1 MANEVDCT
9 SASRPVWLVKVPK
22 YLASVLNG
30 ADESGAVGTLLI
42 NKNPK
47 EKEVIFRVS
56 EPLVQ
61 ATSDSSPAPSEYKL
75 TLLKEEQSRA
85 VFSETVAP
93 VLNEKAGDG
102 EDEEEKRQDEIWL
115 EGVITQRGDC
125 RATQTPQYMNL
136 KKNSILSAM
145 APSRKVQQLQNV
157 VSNVY
162 KPVSQHKPD
171 EEHEKKKKLDG
182 KRARADKDY
191 VLELLFKAFERHQY
205 YFLKDLIKITQQPVE
220 HLKQILKD
228 ICIYNTKNP
237 HKNMW
242 ELKPEYRHYEK
253 KEATAE

>member
-1 MANEVDCT
+1 MTNEIDC
-9 SASRPVWLVKVPK
+9 SGASHPVWLVKVPK
-22 YLASVLNG
+22 YLASVLNH
-30 ADESGAVGTLLI
+30 ADDTGAVGTLLI

-47 EKEVIFRVS
+47 EKEVIFRLS
-56 EPLVQ
+56 ESLVQ
-61 ATSDSSPAPSEYKL
+61 AASEGSPAPSEYKL

-85 VFSETVAP
+85 VFSEAVRSELDDN
-93 VLNEKAGDG
+93 VGDR
-102 EDEEEKRQDEIWL
+102 EDEEGTVMRNEICL

-136 KKNSILSAM
+136 KKNSMLSAM
-145 APSRKVQQLQNV
+145 APVRKVEHLPNI

-162 KPVSQHKPD
+162 KPISQHKQD
-171 EEHEKKKKLDG
+171 EEHEKKKKQDG

-191 VLELLFKAFERHQY
+191 VLDLLFKAFERHQY

-220 HLKQILKD
+220 HLKEILKS

-242 ELKPEYRHYEK
+242 ELKPEYRHYDTRE
-253 KEATAE
+253 TPT